1 MDTLIKLRR
10 SYLRY
15 NIFLFSLDE
24 MDVALNQ
31 ISDLHTR
38 IVEMDRIRKQLEAE
52 KLSLGSTIED
62 YREQLQ
68 IEISKYNSL
77 SGSVERMRNDLEKK
91 IAEKEEELELLRS
104 GHRRQIE
111 QLQAQLE
118 ELEVRYK
125 TDINRLKSKFQAELD
140 EIRLRYESLKKVKA
154 ELENHLKKLQVGIK
168 EAQDRLIEEQTL
180 HDTTRDLL
188 NAAEKRNGQNLI
200 FIEITKSF
208 FLFRSSSWR
217 NRRIAYLT

>member
-1 MDTLIKLRR
+1 
-10 SYLRY
+10 
-15 NIFLFSLDE
+15 

-200 FIEITKSF
+200 FIEIIKSF

-217 NRRIAYLT
+217 N